1 MLRIFRGERHVEAAA
16 QPGQQ
21 EQEAAPGAGIDVAEG
36 AATPPSSAG
45 NGQEPGAQEPGRP
58 QPAAPEPTA
67 PEATAQQPG
76 FLDRGRMRRRA
87 RFLRAARELAY
98 RDLGGLVFDL
108 HRFGGRNDEVVT
120 AKLDTL
126 SRIDS
131 ELRILEVALRERTP
145 VTVLRQA
152 GVTACPRCAAIHG
165 SGDRFCPAC
174 GLAVDQAERPIAG
187 PNAPAPQPPSPAW
200 RPPSTAWQSSISA
213 WQPPGAA
220 APPPIPGSPAQAS
233 PAPAPAHPPWTP
245 NASPPPAAPAPSG
258 RASPGAPTAPTN
270 PTAPASP
277 AAPTNP
283 AAPTDPAAPTS
294 LPSADAPP
302 ESQTEVIRS
311 ESPHRA
317 PQQPTI
323 AFDPLSRRR
332 PRAADADRAPGD
344 ERDRE
349 RP

>member
-58 QPAAPEPTA
+58 QPAGPEPTA
-67 PEATAQQPG
+67 PEPGRPQPAAPEPTAQQPG

-131 ELRILEVALRERTP
+131 ELRILEAALRERTP

-152 GVTACPRCAAIHG
+152 GVAACPRCAAIHG

-187 PNAPAPQPPSPAW
+187 PNAPAPAPQPPSPAW
-200 RPPSTAWQSSISA
+200 QPPSTAWQSSSSA

-258 RASPGAPTAPTN
+258 PASPGAPA
-270 PTAPASP
+270 APA
-277 AAPTNP
+277 N
-283 AAPTDPAAPTS
+283 PAAPTS
-294 LPSADAPP
+294 LPGADAPP

-311 ESPHRA
+311 ESSHRA